1 MTQRNVLLITGGGR
15 GVGAAI
21 AAAAANAGYA
31 VAIGYNANAEP
42 ATDVAAKINQSGGNA
57 TAFAADVRNLTAVER
72 MFAAVEKDLG
82 PVTALVNNAGFN
94 GGRASVAELDPA
106 VLTDVLAVNVVGA
119 FNCTK
124 TALSRMKG
132 RGGAI
137 VNMSSAV
144 VSTGGF
150 RLAHYAAAK
159 GAVEAFTRSMAWEAA
174 ECGVRIN
181 AIAPG
186 AIGGETV
193 KSSTYAKAAPL
204 QREARPEEVAA
215 TVLWL
220 LSDAASYITGAVI
233 PVTGGR

>member
-1 MTQRNVLLITGGGR
+1 MAEIKVLIVTGGGR

-21 AAAAANAGYA
+21 GLAASEAGYA
-31 VAIGYNANAEP
+31 VAVGYRADAAAANGVVEAIR
-42 ATDVAAKINQSGGNA
+42 AKGRKAAA
-57 TAFAADVRNLTAVER
+57 YRVDVRDLLQVEHL
-72 MFAAVEKDLG
+72 FAAVEKDLG
-82 PVTALVNNAGFN
+82 GVSALVNNAGFS
-94 GGRASVAELDPA
+94 GGRASLAELDPA
-106 VLTDVLAVNVVGA
+106 ILTEVLATNIVGTM
-119 FNCTK
+119 NGTK
-124 TALSRMKG
+124 VALARMKG
-132 RGGAI
+132 RGGAV

-150 RLAHYAAAK
+150 KLAHYAAAK
-159 GAVEAFTRSMAWEAA
+159 GAIETFTRSMAWEAA
-174 ECGVRIN
+174 ECGVRVN
-181 AIAPG
+181 AVAPG

-193 KSSTYAKAAPL
+193 KSSGYAKAAPL